1 MKAKRYNPCV
11 PIRNSLLD
19 AGYST
24 VLVMNAIN
32 SALGELEAKKSD
44 SKLGDTRLTK
54 TAFKVRETVTLDYQA
69 STSNIALRFDAWSGI
84 MEKANSI
91 ASFETV
97 SIPGIFQQWLD
108 KFAKADKSKLDEER
122 AKHSA
127 ATVE

>member
-1 MKAKRYNPCV
+1 MKAKRYNPCA
-11 PIRNSLLD
+11 PIRNSLLN

-24 VLVMNAIN
+24 VLVMNAVN

-54 TAFKVRETVTLDYQA
+54 TAFKLRETVTLDYEA
-69 STSNIALRFDAWSGI
+69 STSNIALRFDAWSGVL
-84 MEKANSI
+84 EKANTV

-97 SIPGIFQQWLD
+97 AIPGIFGQWLD

-127 ATVE
+127 VTVE